1 MSNPLWLNVSTQL
14 SKDVNASTLSLR
26 LRHLFVHLLRPSL
39 VDSSFSWQ
47 DRRLACLLVNLPG
60 RGVRGWRGDPMLT
73 SGLSF
78 FSFFAFS
85 WPMAWR
91 RKEVESQVNICSL
104 VSFPFITLFFIG
116 MLAGGLMVVSP
127 LQRYETTH
135 QIHSEEKDESGKGLE
150 T

>member
-1 MSNPLWLNVSTQL
+1 
-14 SKDVNASTLSLR
+14 
-26 LRHLFVHLLRPSL
+26 
-39 VDSSFSWQ
+39 
-47 DRRLACLLVNLPG
+47 
-60 RGVRGWRGDPMLT
+60 MLT

-135 QIHSEEKDESGKGLE
+135 QIHSEEKDESGKGLDAAWDQ
-150 T
+150 